1 MNDQQIARLEARLEK
16 LVEGMFANLF
26 GKRVSARDIALQI
39 ARSMEDS
46 LEAGR
51 SLDSPFIAPDRYIIR
66 LHPTAQ
72 NHIMRRYPSLTEVLS
87 EQIIELAANVGYHL
101 NNAPTVLFVADS
113 GLDDGQFVIKADHTI
128 RQHHTTQVMR
138 PVAKDSNHPIVSHA
152 QLIVRGDK
160 IYNLEQD
167 ITNIGR
173 SHDNHLIIDD
183 IHASRHHAQIRLRFG
198 YYTIFDAD
206 SQGGTFVNEVR
217 VKEHRL
223 QPGDVIRVGKTSM
236 LYVEEDMSS
245 ESQTGAMN
253 SI

>member
-16 LVEGMFANLF
+16 MVEGMFANLF

-46 LEAGR
+46 LEAAR
-51 SLDSPFIAPDRYIIR
+51 ENDSRLIAPDRYVIR
-66 LHPTAQ
+66 VHPTAQ
-72 NHIMRRYPSLTEVLS
+72 SQILRRYPSLTEVLS
-87 EQIIELAANVGYHL
+87 EQIIELAASVGYHL
-101 NNAPTVLFVADS
+101 NNAPVVVFIADPVIA
-113 GLDDGQFVIKADHTI
+113 DGQFVIKAEHMT
-128 RQHHTTQVMR
+128 QKHNTTQVMK
-138 PVAKDSNHPIVSHA
+138 PVPKNTNHTAPSHA

-160 IYNLEQD
+160 VYDLEQS
-167 ITNIGR
+167 IINIGR

-183 IHASRHHAQIRLRFG
+183 LHTSRHHAQIRLRFG

-217 VKEHRL
+217 IKEHRL

-236 LYVEEDMSS
+236 LYIEEDMSS